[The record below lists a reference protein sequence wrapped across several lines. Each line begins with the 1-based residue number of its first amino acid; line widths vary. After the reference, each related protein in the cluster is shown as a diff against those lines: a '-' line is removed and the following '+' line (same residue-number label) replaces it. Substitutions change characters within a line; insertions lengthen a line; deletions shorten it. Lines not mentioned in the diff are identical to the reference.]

1 MSNEAEK
8 EKLTTLGIKVN
19 VATRDRFNELKD
31 EGAFDTAGQF
41 VDTLLER
48 YSNPLKINKQNEEL
62 VKTSKIT
69 IEQLNSEIDAANNN
83 CAAQAQEIERLK
95 NVNVSQAKLI
105 EELTRDNE
113 EIKSNIR
120 NTEGHVLVPVS
131 PLQMRCLQYL
141 ADRENKHYNRKDIT
155 PETFFMYAVQV
166 MLIEGNKFSV
176 DSVPDKEIL
185 RFKKELGITDGK

>member
-19 VATRDRFNELKD
+19 VATRDRFNELKE

-62 VKTSKIT
+62 LKTHKIT
-69 IEQLNSEIDAANNN
+69 IEQLNSELEEAKNN
-83 CAAQAQEIERLK
+83 CASQVQEIDRLK

-105 EELTRDNE
+105 EEITKANE
-113 EIKSNIR
+113 LLKTNIKQ
-120 NTEGHVLVPVS
+120 TEGHVLVPVS

-176 DSVPDKEIL
+176 DSVPDKEIAK
-185 RFKKELGITDGK
+185 FKKELGIEDGK

>member
-1 MSNEAEK
+1 MSNESEK

-19 VATRDRFNELKD
+19 VATRDRFNELKE

-62 VKTSKIT
+62 VKTSKTT
-69 IEQLNSEIDAANNN
+69 IEQLNSELETATNN

-95 NVNVSQAKLI
+95 NVNVSQAQLI
-105 EELTRDNE
+105 EKLTKDNE
-113 EIKSNIR
+113 VMKSNIR
-120 NTEGHVLVPVS
+120 KTDGHVLVPVS

-141 ADRENKHYNRKDIT
+141 AERENKHYNRKDIT

-176 DSVPDKEIL
+176 DSVPDKEIEK
-185 RFKKELGITDGK
+185 FKKELGLEDGK